1 MIISDIISD
10 KRHSVGVDEMIY
22 LVESYVK
29 DVKHKNIT
37 VNIYQNSMV
46 NKRLNPL
53 AFKIEIKK
61 LFRAFTH
68 ALAYYKKNESIR

>member
-61 LFRAFTH
+61 LFRAFTY

>member
-10 KRHSVGVDEMIY
+10 KRQGVGVDEMTY

-61 LFRAFTH
+61 LFRAFTY
-68 ALAYYKKNESIR
+68 ALAYYKKNEVIR

>member
-1 MIISDIISD
+1 
-10 KRHSVGVDEMIY
+10 
-22 LVESYVK
+22 
-29 DVKHKNIT
+29 
-37 VNIYQNSMV
+37 MV

-61 LFRAFTH
+61 LFRAFTY